1 MWITYLWH
9 LISYLSCSPG
19 LIIYQPLIGSCWWII
34 CNKRRL
40 PVAFFSEPNALVK
53 HPRHGGGQ
61 KTAAFRPSQISKT
74 LNIWFRSDTEPGMS
88 VESLRGRKIKMPRL
102 DCWQSRLIQRAL
114 FFPPRLLC
122 VTLFFSHLSSSGAI
136 CSQGACLSWQ
146 VHETCWFP
154 PKVDLGVGSL
164 FNPHAV

>member
-19 LIIYQPLIGSCWWII
+19 LIIYQLLIGSCWWII

-40 PVAFFSEPNALVK
+40 PVAFLSEPNALVM
-53 HPRHGGGQ
+53 RHEGGQ
-61 KTAAFRPSQISKT
+61 KAAAFRPSHVSKT
-74 LNIWFRSDTEPGMS
+74 PNIWFRSDTEPGMS
-88 VESLRGRKIKMPRL
+88 VESLRGRKIKTPRL
-102 DCWQSRLIQRAL
+102 DCWQSGLAQRAL
-114 FFPPRLLC
+114 FFPSRLLC
-122 VTLFFSHLSSSGAI
+122 VTLFFSHLSSSRAI

-146 VHETCWFP
+146 VHKTCWFA
-154 PKVDLGVGSL
+154 PKVAFGVGSL